1 MKFARAFG
9 YVWSAPYGLLGLL
22 AWLLFRAAGA
32 KPLACG
38 CPLALDCSGLRFG
51 RWMAANDWAAFT
63 LAWTIHVWEPEPD
76 DALFV
81 HEGRHVTQALVLG
94 PIYPALYLGLFFA
107 GICVVAYQTIACRP
121 WRHGHPLRDL
131 ALGVLKAGYSWN
143 PLERDARR
151 AAGEEP

>member
-51 RWMAANDWAAFT
+51 RWMASRQWAAFT
-63 LAWTIHVWEPEPD
+63 LAWTILVWDPAPD
-76 DALFV
+76 DSLLV
-81 HEGRHVTQALVLG
+81 HEGRHVSQALVLG
-94 PIYPALYLGLFFA
+94 ALYP
-107 GICVVAYQTIACRP
+107 VAYLACWAWCWLRTWEDVIEDLWHRRP
-121 WRHGHPLRDL
+121 LNGIMVATYRRNWF
-131 ALGVLKAGYSWN
+131 
-143 PLERDARR
+143 ERDARR